1 MWKLGNRHLIGKSH
15 VESGIENQDKC
26 SVFEKDDAAIFI
38 VSDGAGSARYGAQG
52 AAAIVDQV
60 SKGISNLEIK
70 LFDDFADTISQI
82 ENAVKLA
89 ITKIHEQI
97 LQGVHKPKK
106 AKLLRILGSIFG
118 KEENSEE
125 KLDNY
130 SATLLVAVIS
140 DKNFWLGHIGDGYMV
155 GGKLSKKNK
164 FTQTICSVPENGEY
178 ENQTYFYTD
187 KNWQEHLRMSSGK
200 QKLDFFVSM
209 TDGAD
214 PFLISSDRLNLDTN
228 IVHKISEL
236 AFARREMSLSEIL
249 EKLFTKEKIHSVSN
263 DDTTFCML
271 IRDKE

>member
-26 SVFEKDDAAIFI
+26 FIFEKDNAAIFV

-70 LFDDFADTISQI
+70 LFDDFADTTAQI

-118 KEENSEE
+118 KEENSAE

-140 DKNFWLGHIGDGYMV
+140 DKNFLVCTQCSLFSSYIYLYMT
-155 GGKLSKKNK
+155 G
-164 FTQTICSVPENGEY
+164 P
-178 ENQTYFYTD
+178 
-187 KNWQEHLRMSSGK
+187 
-200 QKLDFFVSM
+200 
-209 TDGAD
+209 
-214 PFLISSDRLNLDTN
+214 
-228 IVHKISEL
+228 
-236 AFARREMSLSEIL
+236 
-249 EKLFTKEKIHSVSN
+249 
-263 DDTTFCML
+263 
-271 IRDKE
+271 